1 MSRHVTTELLGMPS
15 GWRRLPLGDV
25 VTIGGGQVDPGAT
38 PTLSFN
44 YLSLENIEAGTG
56 RIVGFAPTT
65 GREIG
70 SVKTSFK
77 KGELLYC
84 RLRPYLQ
91 KVVIAPFNGIATTDV
106 LPLQTHE
113 TIDAAYLRD
122 VLLGPQHLADV
133 TRLMS
138 GARMPRVRSDEL
150 LRVEIPVPPLAD
162 QRRIVRALA
171 VIGYRIANIRRQLED
186 GLALADEYE
195 ASLLSAAYTGELSA
209 FLRSELAQEADGKT
223 LLSEVLDQRRA
234 EWEAAEQDRLHIA
247 NRPPKNDDW
256 KERYPEP
263 TSYDETVTAPLP
275 ASWTWASLA
284 QLSSSVSQICYGV
297 VETGDEVED
306 GVLLIRTQD
315 LQDGTVALE
324 RMRRIAPSVDEAYP
338 RSRVFGGE
346 ILASLVG
353 TIGRIA
359 VVPEEIT
366 GANINRALAKVTPA
380 TSVPSA
386 WLAYALE
393 SSRLQDWMHR
403 GSRGAARN
411 ILNLSLLAQA
421 PIPLAPAAEMT
432 YLIRTLEMRR
442 ASLRS
447 LRQQMTETI
456 SATEAFWV
464 TVRAQVF
471 DGQLA
476 IEDPSDQL
484 VAMATIEQ
492 PKSSLVL
499 ENARKEGR
507 KFVNRKRLKGG
518 DRSARKLDLAEVLK
532 DHVGGLDP
540 LRLLEEAGYG
550 LDEVE
555 AFYKALADA
564 ISEQHVREERPDPNS
579 ALLVLA

>member
-1 MSRHVTTELLGMPS
+1 MPS
-15 GWRRLPLGDV
+15 GWQRLALGDV
-25 VTIGGGQVDPGAT
+25 VTIGGGQVDPSAA
-38 PTLSFN
+38 PALSFN
-44 YLSLENIEAGTG
+44 YISLENIEAGTG
-56 RIVGFAPTT
+56 RIVGFAPTV

-70 SVKTSFK
+70 SIKTSFK
-77 KGELLYC
+77 QGDLLYC

-91 KVVIAPFNGIATTDV
+91 KVAIAPFDGIATTDV

-122 VLLGPQHLADV
+122 VLLGPRHLADV

-150 LRVEIPVPPLAD
+150 LRIEIPVPPLAD

-171 VIGYRIANIRRQLED
+171 VVGYRIANIRRQLED
-186 GLALADEYE
+186 GLLLADAYE
-195 ASLLSAAYTGELSA
+195 ASLLSATYTGELSM
-209 FLRSELAQEADGKT
+209 FLREDVTQEADGEVA
-223 LLSEVLDQRRA
+223 LLQLLDQRRT
-234 EWEAAEQDRLHIA
+234 EWEAAEQGRLRIA
-247 NRPPKNDDW
+247 NRPLKNDDW
-256 KERYPEP
+256 KKRYPEP
-263 TSYDETVTAPLP
+263 VSYDETVTAPLP

-284 QLSSSVSQICYGV
+284 QLSSAASPICYGV
-297 VETGDEVED
+297 VETGDEVEN

-324 RMRRIAPSVDEAYP
+324 RMRRIAPSVDEAYL
-338 RSRVFGGE
+338 RSRVSGGE
-346 ILASLVG
+346 VLASLVG
-353 TIGRIA
+353 TIGRVA
-359 VVPEEIT
+359 VVPKEMA

-380 TSVPSA
+380 VSVPSA

-393 SSRLQDWMHR
+393 SSRLQDWMHQ
-403 GSRGAARN
+403 GSRGVARN

-432 YLIRTLEMRR
+432 WLISMLEMRR

-447 LRQQMTETI
+447 LRQQLTDAI
-456 SATEAFWV
+456 SAATSFDV
-464 TVRAQVF
+464 TVRARVF

-476 IEDPSDQL
+476 IEDPSDQS
-484 VAMATIEQ
+484 VAMATIEHLE
-492 PKSSLVL
+492 SSSALGNV
-499 ENARKEGR
+499 RKGR
-507 KFVNRKRLKGG
+507 RKVVNRKRLKGS
-518 DRSARKLDLAEVLK
+518 DRAARKLDLAAVLK

-555 AFYKALADA
+555 AFYKVLADA
-564 ISEQHVREERPDPNS
+564 ISGQQVREERPNSHS